1 MQDTSRWYRSFYW
14 RIGVGFVVFVIAV
27 IVAQSV
33 MFSFLMSRSNA
44 ALQGPSPNSFATVVE
59 GDLGSALAADP
70 MLNLHAHLVRGYGGS
85 QFHVCAVM
93 ADQRVACNSE
103 RPLADIARR
112 TALAALASIDYRQ
125 AGGDPRISGP
135 PIVMAPIQVR
145 KELVGM
151 VVVPPMTQHSA
162 ILRDVGTNSRW
173 TMSPCPSPIM
183 KS

>member
-1 MQDTSRWYRSFYW
+1 MNRVQDRSRWYRSFYW

-44 ALQGPSPNSFATVVE
+44 ALQGPSPNSFATRVE

-70 MLNLHAHLVRGYGGS
+70 TLDLRAHLVREYSDS

-93 ADQRVACNSE
+93 ADQRVACNTA
-103 RPLADIARR
+103 RPLSDTARR
-112 TALAALASIDYRQ
+112 TALAALANIDYRQ
-125 AGGDPRISGP
+125 TGGDPQIPGP

-145 KELVGM
+145 KEL
-151 VVVPPMTQHSA
+151 
-162 ILRDVGTNSRW
+162 
-173 TMSPCPSPIM
+173 
-183 KS
+183 